1 MRTTIKTLLVLA
13 AVALLATAATAQNV
27 SFLPATDGDLSA
39 TTLAAPL
46 GHKAAVVPR
55 EAVAVSFALEADK
68 AIDLVDHP
76 FVATSKEYWVDV
88 TAADL
93 AAGVPVFT
101 HGPGALVRI
110 NPAPGEKAVTALDPR
125 TFVLVDPAK
134 RQLGEGAGMELIA
147 TADQL
152 KAAGTPFA
160 EGTVAFRLRADL
172 GAGTF
177 TLKAA
182 DLGAGRYVMHV
193 LDHASPLALTVST
206 ERSSYLHG
214 QTLVVRVG
222 LAGAKGGTPE
232 GFVASP
238 AGRSWPLQ
246 FERGRDGAFEARLVL
261 DAAERPAP
269 GLWEAHIAFQGQA
282 DGLALRRYGKV
293 AFAVAMPSA
302 RLDGSAERMGGDA
315 GLSVR
320 LGLEMAAAG
329 RYEVRG
335 MLFGSDAQ
343 GQLHPIAVGHSAAW
357 LEAGN
362 ATLTLGFDQTMIE
375 ASGLGAPFEVRDLRL
390 VDQGTMGL
398 LHRQGRGLRIE

>member
-1 MRTTIKTLLVLA
+1 MRNAIKTLLVLA
-13 AVALLATAATAQNV
+13 AVGLLAAAATAQSV

-55 EAVAVSFALEADK
+55 DAVAVSFALEADK
-68 AIDLVDHP
+68 TLDLVDHP
-76 FVATSKEYWVDV
+76 FVATSKEYWIDV
-88 TAADL
+88 SAADL
-93 AAGVPVFT
+93 AAGVSVFT

-110 NPAPGEKAVTALDPR
+110 NPAPGETIATTLDPR

-134 RQLGEGAGMELIA
+134 RLRGDGTGMELIA
-147 TADQL
+147 TAEQL

-177 TLKAA
+177 ALKAA

-238 AGRSWPLQ
+238 AGRSWPLT

-269 GLWEAHIAFQGQA
+269 GLWEAHVALQGQA

-302 RLDGSAERMGGDA
+302 RLDGSAALTDGGA
-315 GLSVR
+315 SSVR

-343 GQLHPIAVGHSAAW
+343 GQLLPIAVGHSAAW
-357 LEAGN
+357 LEAGH
-362 ATLTLGFDQTMIE
+362 ASLELGFDQTLIE